1 MEKLSQTNDVYS
13 ILKRGNFDTFDSE
26 AASANHSHLV
36 ISQTNNSE
44 YVLQNQTN
52 NKPITLNKKSSN
64 ISSLIKTDY
73 TNNNNDNNN
82 NNKTDDDYTIH
93 ENSIIVSMDISAS
106 NGN

>member
-44 YVLQNQTN
+44 YVLQNQT